1 MRFPGCLREGL
12 RRMAHPQE
20 CSPWQS
26 DLRMLLKIW
35 VFPNVR
41 YSPLTQGRTPVV
53 TLHKSDSLF
62 HTSSFCACWDS
73 HSQFVTYVVQWD
85 VAQEPTP
92 EQEVCIAWGES
103 TDWYVHYKNIW
114 VLNEGP
120 TQRALKNYL
129 LNVNAGAMSP
139 MIPLGWGRVA
149 LCISIFSGHQAGV
162 DLSHCAWRTLCK
174 TMRKEAHYILLSEWH

>member
-1 MRFPGCLREGL
+1 MGFPGCLWEGL
-12 RRMAHPQE
+12 RRVAHPQE

-53 TLHKSDSLF
+53 TLQKSDSLF
-62 HTSSFCACWDS
+62 HTSSFCACWGP
-73 HSQFVTYVVQWD
+73 HSQFVTYVARWD
-85 VAQEPTP
+85 VAQE
-92 EQEVCIAWGES
+92 
-103 TDWYVHYKNIW
+103 HYKNIW

-139 MIPLGWGRVA
+139 MTPLGWGRVA

-162 DLSHCAWRTLCK
+162 HLSHCAWRTLCK
-174 TMRKEAHYILLSEWH
+174 TVWKEAHYILLSEWH